1 MMRNDFAVFILSHGR
16 PDNIRTLKSLKKGNY
31 TGKYYIVIDNEDETA
46 DKYYKKYGEDK
57 VIMFDKLE
65 IAKKFDTADNFN
77 ERRAV
82 VYARN
87 ACFEIAEKL
96 GIKYF
101 LELDDDY
108 TSFMYRKIVNNR
120 LIGIPC
126 GKLDDLFEKMIE
138 FLEKSNAITV
148 AFAQGG
154 DYIGG
159 VNGGTFKK
167 GLMRKAM
174 NTFFCSTERKFDFL
188 GRVNEDVNTYTTLG
202 SRGNLLFTIT
212 DVCITQPQTQQNKGG
227 MTELYLDSGTY
238 LKSFYTVMFN
248 PSCVK
253 IGKMGASNQ
262 RIHHKINW
270 NNCVPKI
277 LNEKW
282 KKS

>member
-31 TGKYYIVIDNEDETA
+31 TGKYYIVIDNEDEQA
-46 DKYYKKYGEDK
+46 DAYYKKYGEDK

-65 IAKKFDTADNFN
+65 ISKKFDTADNFS

-126 GKLDDLFEKMIE
+126 GKLDNLFEKMID
-138 FLEKSNAITV
+138 FLEKSKAITV

-253 IGKMGASNQ
+253 IGTMGASNQ

-270 NNCVPKI
+270 NNCTPKI

>member
-1 MMRNDFAVFILSHGR
+1 MRNDFAVFILSHGR
-16 PDNIRTLKSLKKGNY
+16 PDNIKTLKSLKKGNY
-31 TGKYYIVIDNEDETA
+31 TGKYYIVIDNEDEQA
-46 DKYYKKYGEDK
+46 DIYYKKYKDK
-57 VIMFDKLE
+57 VIMFNKLE
-65 IAKKFDTADNFN
+65 ISKKFDTADNFS

-87 ACFEIAEKL
+87 ACFEIAKDL
-96 GIKYF
+96 GVKYF

-108 TSFMYRKIVNNR
+108 TSFMYRRIVNGK
-120 LIGIPC
+120 LVGIPC

-138 FLEKSNAITV
+138 FLDKSKALTV

-159 VNGGTFKK
+159 KDGGVFKK
-167 GLMRKAM
+167 GLLRKAM
-174 NTFFCSTERKFDFL
+174 NTFFCSTDRPFNFL

-212 DVCITQPQTQQNKGG
+212 DVCITQPQTQKNKGG

-253 IGKMGASNQ
+253 IGKMGATQ
-262 RIHHKINW
+262 MRIHHKIKW
-270 NNCVPKI
+270 NNCTPKI

-282 KKS
+282 KK